1 MTSFPESLAVAV
13 FDSFALAVSWPFSL
27 RFAARIWSRR
37 PDTAIGHS
45 GRCATV
51 LRLLLALAPR
61 PVTAIAEP
69 RAPHFLHEP
78 PPRVEFLNGTGAV
91 VPCVAHGSPPPRLTW
106 STRTG
111 QPLHEVPGLRHMR
124 ADGSLVLP
132 PFRAEDFKED
142 VHSAVYRCL
151 ATNSM
156 GTIGSHDV
164 RVRAGELSQ
173 AFSA

>member
-1 MTSFPESLAVAV
+1 MRCFFDDRLPGLLHSWVIATISEARLGKAPGFEVQQVVHIGASSVPARGKSLGRPTSFTS
-13 FDSFALAVSWPFSL
+13 
-27 RFAARIWSRR
+27 
-37 PDTAIGHS
+37 
-45 GRCATV
+45 
-51 LRLLLALAPR
+51 
-61 PVTAIAEP
+61 
-69 RAPHFLHEP
+69 P

-91 VPCVAHGSPPPRLTW
+91 VPCVAHGSPPPRVTW

-164 RVRAGELSQ
+164 RVRAGELFPNFFLLSIKK
-173 AFSA
+173 AES